1 MFEMLAFGGMMHTS
15 LNFSNDLV
23 MLQHIW
29 RDTNQHYSFSLSNAL
44 TALFVDH
51 GYDLQIGLAA

>member
-1 MFEMLAFGGMMHTS
+1 MFEM
-15 LNFSNDLV
+15 FSNDLV

-51 GYDLQIGLAA
+51 GYDLQIVLAA